1 MRRWVVIAI
10 AAAVLLAGSTLP
22 GTTAPAKV
30 RFMVANPVINLG
42 HTHLAVAQKR
52 GYFKDADVDVDYLTS
67 DGTVA
72 VVRALASG
80 ATDMGQAD
88 TLSIAAALAQGVDEV
103 VAVCSYLA
111 SNVYWVLAREDSPIQ
126 KVADLKGKKIGIA
139 SLGTGLYYN
148 ARVMLQDA
156 GLSPERDVE
165 FVTIAQPAAQLD
177 ALNKGAIDAVSTF
190 DTILAIFQN
199 QGARLRLFSI
209 RSGPMQW
216 QWGVVAARK
225 AFLEKNRPAVTGVCK
240 AIQQAEL
247 YVRTS
252 PKAALRVFKEWGGDV
267 GTTPEE
273 HAINIIRFRADS
285 SFVTRPEG
293 GHRWGWLPIEPMDEL
308 ADLYFRLGLL
318 KSKVGVKHV
327 YSNAL
332 LDQIQPDERRARSDA
347 EKDAR

>member
-1 MRRWVVIAI
+1 MRRSVVIAVI
-10 AAAVLLAGSTLP
+10 AALLAGSTQP
-22 GTTAPAKV
+22 GSTAPIKV

-88 TLSIAAALAQGVDEV
+88 TLSIAGAIAQGVDEV
-103 VAVCSYLA
+103 VAFCSYLA
-111 SNVYWVLAREDSPIQ
+111 SNVYWVLVREDSPIQ
-126 KVADLKGKKIGIA
+126 KLADLKGKKIGIA

-156 GLSPERDVE
+156 GLNPDRDVE

-177 ALNKGAIDAVSTF
+177 ALNKGVIDAVSTF
-190 DTILAIFQN
+190 DTVLATFQN
-199 QGARLRLFSI
+199 QGAKLRVFSV

-216 QWGVVAARK
+216 QWGVVAVRK
-225 AFLEKNRPAVTGVCK
+225 AFLEKNRPAVAGVCK

-247 YVRTS
+247 YVKTS

-267 GTTPEE
+267 GTTPEQ
-273 HAINIIRFRADS
+273 HSINIIRFRADT
-285 SFVTRPEG
+285 SFVIRPEG
-293 GHRWGWLPIEPMDEL
+293 GNRWGWLPIDPMDDL
-308 ADLYFRLGLL
+308 AELYFRLGLL
-318 KSKVGVKHV
+318 KSKVAVKHA

-332 LDQIQPDERRARSDA
+332 LDLIQPDEKRARADA

>member
-1 MRRWVVIAI
+1 MRRCVVIAV
-10 AAAVLLAGSTLP
+10 ASALLLVGSTLP

-52 GYFKDADVDVDYLTS
+52 GYFKEADVDVDYLTS

-156 GLSPERDVE
+156 GLNPERDVE

-177 ALNKGAIDAVSTF
+177 ALNKGVIDAVSTF
-190 DTILAIFQN
+190 DTILATFQN
-199 QGARLRLFSI
+199 QGAKLRLFSI
-209 RSGPMQW
+209 RSG
-216 QWGVVAARK
+216 
-225 AFLEKNRPAVTGVCK
+225 
-240 AIQQAEL
+240 
-247 YVRTS
+247 
-252 PKAALRVFKEWGGDV
+252 
-267 GTTPEE
+267 
-273 HAINIIRFRADS
+273 
-285 SFVTRPEG
+285 
-293 GHRWGWLPIEPMDEL
+293 
-308 ADLYFRLGLL
+308 
-318 KSKVGVKHV
+318 
-327 YSNAL
+327 
-332 LDQIQPDERRARSDA
+332 
-347 EKDAR
+347 